1 MLIGLK
7 TFLMFRP
14 SNYSIRR
21 QTKQY

>member
-1 MLIGLK
+1 MIGLK